1 MFSTIMRTS
10 FVQAIESPGNGG
22 LDSGE
27 RPVDPIPSIVTG
39 FIDIGSRWRSTAKYV
54 ALGEQLLQLGLPTV
68 LDLDESLTVDAPP
81 QTTVIPTRFA
91 DCWLAGRVPKG
102 IRLPAGANADKDT
115 IDYLILQHQKSR
127 WIADALGHTE
137 ADLVVWIDFGCMHIP
152 SVTPQAVAAFYSRL
166 PYARR
171 DVITVASIWGP
182 PIMPV
187 SLDSPAWHTAGGVL
201 IVPRQL
207 ADRFALLVEQAAARL
222 IEGGR
227 LAWEVNT
234 WAIVWRDHPE
244 LFAGYPCAFDASLFE
259 GFQPGRL
266 RAVSPLALAQRAICI
281 LLRQVNR
288 LVNPA
293 ARIRCDA

>member
-1 MFSTIMRTS
+1 MSDAVSQLFPPHAPT
-10 FVQAIESPGNGG
+10 
-22 LDSGE
+22 
-27 RPVDPIPSIVTG
+27 IVTG
-39 FIDIGSRWRSTAKYV
+39 FIDIGSQVRSAAEYV

-68 LDLDESLTVDAPP
+68 LYLDESLTVDAPP
-81 QTTVIPTRFA
+81 QTIVIPTRFS

-102 IRLPAGANADKDT
+102 IRLPARANAAKDT
-115 IDYLILQHQKSR
+115 LDYLILVHQKSR
-127 WIADALGHTE
+127 WIADAFGHTE
-137 ADLVVWIDFGCMHIP
+137 ADLVVWIDFGCMHVP
-152 SVTPQAVAAFYSRL
+152 CVGPQEVAAFYSRL

-171 DVITVASIWGP
+171 DVITVASMWGP

-187 SLDSPAWHTAGGVL
+187 SLDSPAWHAVGGVL

-244 LFAGYPCAFDASLFE
+244 LFAGYPCVFNASLFE

-266 RAVSPLALAQRAICI
+266 RAFSFLALARRALGI
-281 LLRQVNR
+281 LLRR
-288 LVNPA
+288 LSRFVNPA
-293 ARIRCDA
+293 AWIRCGE

>member
-1 MFSTIMRTS
+1 MRTS

-102 IRLPAGANADKDT
+102 IRLPAEASAAKDT
-115 IDYLILQHQKSR
+115 IDSLILMHQKSR
-127 WIADALGHTE
+127 WIADAFGHTE

-152 SVTPQAVAAFYSRL
+152 CVTPQEVAAFYSRL
-166 PYARR
+166 PDAQW
-171 DVITVASIWGP
+171 DVITVASMWGP

-187 SLDSPAWHTAGGVL
+187 SLDSPAWHAVGCVL
-201 IVPRQL
+201 IVPRRL
-207 ADRFALLVEQAAARL
+207 ADRFALLVEQAAVRL

-244 LFAGYPCAFDASLFE
+244 LFAGYPCTFDASLFE